1 MIKNIKIR
9 VLPEVWANPQRLEE
23 EVCRLNGISPKSL
36 RGLRTLHRSI
46 DARQRQVMIQLDLD
60 VYINEEP
67 PQQLFQPLQY
77 REVKGDKHAIV
88 VGLGPGGL
96 FAALKL
102 IELGIK
108 PIVLERGRNVTDRRR
123 DVAQITRTQQV
134 DPESNFCF
142 GEGGAGAFS
151 DGKLFT
157 RSKKRGNAQAI
168 LERLCQF
175 GADTGILDAAH
186 PHIGTDRLPGVI
198 ANIREEILRC
208 GGEIHFET
216 CMTELVLQG
225 DKVCGVRTNRGE
237 EFLGPVILAT
247 GHSARDVYRML
258 FRKEIPIETKG
269 IAMGVR
275 LEHPQQLIDQIQ
287 YHSREGRGK
296 WLPAAEYSFVTQSQG
311 RGVYSFCMCPGGV
324 VVPSATGPEQVVV
337 NGMSASARGS
347 RWANSAMV
355 VEIRTEDVAAML
367 SECLDAELPTCRFL
381 DEMGVAD
388 VKNSALAVMALQ
400 ESIEKMAW
408 LNGTRS
414 QVAPAQRMMDFI
426 QGKCSD
432 QLAESSYTPGV
443 VASPLHFW
451 MPKFISSRL
460 REGLSTFGKNAHG
473 FATNQATLI
482 AAETRTSSPVR
493 IPRDRELLHHPTIAG
508 LYPCGEGA
516 GFAGGIVSAAMD
528 GERCAEA
535 LVQQCFAG

>member
-9 VLPEVWANPQRLEE
+9 VRPEVWADAQKLEQ
-23 EVCRLNGISPKSL
+23 EVCQQNAISPRSL
-36 RGLRTLHRSI
+36 KGLRTLHRSI

-67 PQQLFQPLQY
+67 PKELFKPLQY
-77 REVKGDKHAIV
+77 KEVKGDRQAIV

-157 RSKKRGNAQAI
+157 RSKKRGNVQTV

-216 CMTELVLQG
+216 IMTELIVRNG
-225 DKVCGVRTNRGE
+225 KVCGCVSNRGE
-237 EFLGPVILAT
+237 EFQGPVILAT

-258 FRKEIPIETKG
+258 YREQIPIKTKG

-287 YHSREGRGK
+287 YHNKAGRGQY
-296 WLPAAEYSFVTQSQG
+296 LPAAEYSFVTQCEG

-324 VVPSATGPEQVVV
+324 VVPSATAPQQVVV

-355 VEIRTEDVAAML
+355 VEIRPEDVAQMV
-367 SECLDAELPTCRFL
+367 SEGLDPELPTCTFL
-381 DEMGVAD
+381 SELGIAD
-388 VKNSALAVMALQ
+388 VQSSPLAVMALQ
-400 ESIEKMAW
+400 ENIEKQAW
-408 LNGTRS
+408 LNGGRS
-414 QVAPAQRMMDFI
+414 QVAPAQRMTDFVK
-426 QGKCSD
+426 GHLSAD
-432 QLAESSYTPGV
+432 LPNSSYTPGV
-443 VASPLHFW
+443 IASPLHFW

-460 REGLSTFGKNAHG
+460 RGGLETFGRNAHG
-473 FATNQATLI
+473 FLTSEATLI

-493 IPRDRELLHHPTIAG
+493 IPRDRELLVHPTIAG

-528 GERCAEA
+528 GERCAMA
-535 LVQQCFAG
+535 LVAQCF

>member
-1 MIKNIKIR
+1 MIKSIRIR
-9 VLPEVWANPQRLEE
+9 VRPEVWADPQRLEQ
-23 EVCRLNGISPKSL
+23 EVCQQNAISPRHL
-36 RGLRTLHRSI
+36 GGIRTVHRSI

-60 VYINEEP
+60 VYIDEQP
-67 PQQLFQPLQY
+67 PQVLFTPRQY
-77 REVKGDKHAIV
+77 REARGDKQAIV

-102 IELGIK
+102 IELGIR

-123 DVAQITRTQQV
+123 DVAQITRQQQV

-157 RSKKRGNAQAI
+157 RSKKRGSVQTI

-175 GADTGILDAAH
+175 GADTGILDASH

-208 GGEIHFET
+208 GGQIHFET
-216 CMTELVLQG
+216 RMTDLIVRDG
-225 DKVCGVRTNRGE
+225 RVCGVITAAGE

-258 FRKEIPIETKG
+258 HREEVPLLSKG

-287 YHSREGRGK
+287 YHSREGRGQ
-296 WLPAAEYSFVTQSQG
+296 WLPAAEYSFVTQCQE

-337 NGMSASARGS
+337 NGMSSSARGS

-355 VEIRTEDVAAML
+355 VEIRPADAQQML
-367 SECLDAELPTCRFL
+367 AECHEESLPTLQFL
-381 DEMGVAD
+381 SQMGCKDAGT
-388 VKNSALAVMALQ
+388 SPLAVMALQ
-400 ESIEKMAW
+400 EYVERLAW
-408 LNGTRS
+408 LNGGRT
-414 QVAPAQRMMDFI
+414 QVAPAQRMTDFVR
-426 QGKCSD
+426 GHVSD
-432 QLAESSYTPGV
+432 SVAPSSYAPGV

-451 MPKFISSRL
+451 MPQFISSRL
-460 REGLSTFGKNAHG
+460 REGFEVFGRNARG
-473 FATNQATLI
+473 FLTDQATLI

-493 IPRDRELLHHPTIAG
+493 IPRDKDSLCHPTVQG

-528 GERCAEA
+528 GERCAMA
-535 LVQQCFAG
+535 LVAGEF